1 MPNYYGSYPQMY
13 YQNANV
19 ANVTPATSQ
28 TQNGFV
34 SVPSE
39 EFARNYPVGYGN
51 SVNFKDEHAP
61 YIYVKTM
68 GLSQFDNPVFE
79 KYRLVKEPTAET
91 PNSPQNDKFDIQSTI
106 QSIEKIN
113 SEIEAIWAE
122 IDALKNAKEKSVARS
137 GNSKRN
143 KDGDDGHDEQSE

>member
-1 MPNYYGSYPQMY
+1 MPSYYNPYQQMY
-13 YQNANV
+13 QQNNF
-19 ANVTPATSQ
+19 TPATSQ
-28 TQNGFV
+28 AQNGFV

-79 KYRLVKEPTAET
+79 KYRLVKEPITEAS
-91 PNSPQNDKFDIQSTI
+91 NSPQNNEFDIQSTI

-122 IDALKNAKEKSVARS
+122 IDALKNAKEKCVARS
-137 GNSKRN
+137 GSGKRN
-143 KDGDDGHDEQSE
+143 KDGDDRHDEQSE